1 MTEDANSDGDGTEH
15 RFAGASDGTEH
26 RFAGASGVTEL
37 RIDGDR
43 YARTGIAEAV
53 YAPGKSPRQCAEAVA
68 ALLAVPNGGP
78 VLLTRAEPEQAAA
91 AAALNPGSIS
101 VTAASQTLIWRSQP
115 RQASRTLV
123 LTAGTADLPV
133 AHEAVAVLA
142 AYGVTAEL
150 VADVGVAGIHR
161 ILLQQ
166 NVIRQAELVI
176 VVAGMEGAL
185 ASVVAGMT
193 RAPVIAVPTS
203 TGYGAGLEGVT
214 ALLAMLASCSPGI
227 TVVGIDNGFG
237 AGCAALRYLNGN
249 V

>member
-1 MTEDANSDGDGTEH
+1 MTEDAKSGGNVMPGGNAVELRIAGGD
-15 RFAGASDGTEH
+15 A
-26 RFAGASGVTEL
+26 VEL

-68 ALLAVPNGGP
+68 ALLAVPEGGP
-78 VLLTRAEPEQAAA
+78 VLLTRADPDQSAA
-91 AAALNPGSIS
+91 AAALSPGSAVS
-101 VTAASQTLIWRSQP
+101 STAGLQTLIWRSQP
-115 RQASRTLV
+115 ERVSRTLV

-142 AYGVTAEL
+142 AYGVRAEL
-150 VADVGVAGIHR
+150 VADVGVAGLHR

-166 NVIRQAELVI
+166 NAIRQAQLVI

-185 ASVVAGMT
+185 ASVVAGLT

-203 TGYGAGLEGVT
+203 TGYGAGLGGVT
-214 ALLAMLASCSPGI
+214 ALLSMLASCSPGI

-237 AGCAALRYLNGN
+237 AGCAAVRYLNAFA
-249 V
+249 